1 MSETADNSEQ
11 EYIQDVK
18 LMNEKI
24 REISQ
29 MMRQSKLQPIDVAFV
44 FCVNL

>member
-18 LMNEKI
+18 LMNKKI

-44 FCVNL
+44 FYVKE

>member
-1 MSETADNSEQ
+1 MSETADNSEK

-29 MMRQSKLQPIDVAFV
+29 MMRQSKLQPIDVAFI
-44 FCVNL
+44 FYVNL